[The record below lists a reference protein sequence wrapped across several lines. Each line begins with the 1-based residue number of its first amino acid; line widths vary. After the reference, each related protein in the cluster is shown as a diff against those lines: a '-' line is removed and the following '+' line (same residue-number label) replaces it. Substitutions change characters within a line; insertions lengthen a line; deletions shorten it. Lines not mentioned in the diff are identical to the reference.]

1 MFTVENS
8 LDQLGTFAYYGAM
21 TVMQEFMKYIGSMGT
36 ELFDNEYIQAI
47 ILFFQML
54 ASALFLVGMMLAF
67 FEYAI
72 SVENGKANMKDTLF
86 SILKGMSATA
96 LFATI
101 PVKLYQ
107 LSVDTESAISAVLN
121 ASMISSS
128 TQAASGT
135 TASTATNTSSLVTN
149 ALSLFTT
156 LVSSNP
162 VLSVIGSAASS
173 IAGGT
178 TSGSSGQQHIP
189 TIINLLFMIAFTF
202 GFLKVLFGNI
212 KRGGILLIQICV
224 CPLYIFSLVRGYS
237 DAFID
242 WCKQVVALCFTAFIQ
257 NLMLLGGLL
266 IFPKQMV
273 VGVGI
278 MLAAAEVPRIA
289 QRFGMETSMKA
300 NMSSIAMTTNS
311 VMSLGRTLMAGGI

>member
-1 MFTVENS
+1 
-8 LDQLGTFAYYGAM
+8 
-21 TVMQEFMKYIGSMGT
+21 MQDFMKYSGSMGT
-36 ELFDNEYIQAI
+36 ELFNNQYILAI

-54 ASALFLVGMMLAF
+54 ANALFAVGMVLAF
-67 FEYAI
+67 LEYVI
-72 SVENGKANMKDTLF
+72 SIESGKSNMKDTLL

-96 LFATI
+96 LFASVPI
-101 PVKLYQ
+101 KLYQ
-107 LSVDTESAISAVLN
+107 LSVDVESAISSVMNVTMLN
-121 ASMISSS
+121 ESL
-128 TQAASGT
+128 AASGT
-135 TASTATNTSSLVTN
+135 TASQATSTSSLVTD
-149 ALSLFTT
+149 ALSFFTT

-162 VLSVIGSAASS
+162 VLSIVGSITS
-173 IAGGT
+173 IAGST
-178 TSGSSGQQHIP
+178 TSGSSSQQHIP
-189 TIINLLFMIAFTF
+189 TIVNLIFMIAFTF

-237 DAFID
+237 DAFIN

-257 NLMLLGGLL
+257 NLMLMGGLL

-273 VGVGI
+273 VGVGV

-289 QRFGMETSMKA
+289 QAFGMETSMKA
-300 NMSSIAMTTNS
+300 NISSIAMTTNS

>member
-1 MFTVENS
+1 LFTVQNS
-8 LDQLGTFAYYGAM
+8 IDQLTTFVYYGAM
-21 TVMQEFMKYIGSMGT
+21 TAMQDFMKYSGSMGT
-36 ELFDNEYIQAI
+36 ELFNNQYILAI

-54 ASALFLVGMMLAF
+54 ANALFAVGMVLAF
-67 FEYAI
+67 LEYVI
-72 SVENGKANMKDTLF
+72 SIESGKSNMKDTLL

-96 LFATI
+96 LFASVPI
-101 PVKLYQ
+101 KLYQ
-107 LSVDTESAISAVLN
+107 LSVDVESAISSVMNVTMLN
-121 ASMISSS
+121 ESL
-128 TQAASGT
+128 AASGT
-135 TASTATNTSSLVTN
+135 TASQATSTSSLVTD
-149 ALSLFTT
+149 ALSFFTT

-162 VLSVIGSAASS
+162 VLSIVGSITS
-173 IAGGT
+173 IAGST
-178 TSGSSGQQHIP
+178 TSGSSSQQHIP
-189 TIINLLFMIAFTF
+189 TIVNLIFMIAFTF

-237 DAFID
+237 DAFIN

-257 NLMLLGGLL
+257 NLMLMGGLL

-273 VGVGI
+273 VGVGV

-289 QRFGMETSMKA
+289 QAFGMETSMKA
-300 NMSSIAMTTNS
+300 NISSIAMTTNS

>member
-1 MFTVENS
+1 MFTVQNS
-8 LDQLGTFAYYGAM
+8 IDQLTTFVYYGAM
-21 TVMQEFMKYIGSMGT
+21 TAMQDFMKYSGSMGT
-36 ELFDNEYIQAI
+36 ELFNNQYILAI

-54 ASALFLVGMMLAF
+54 ANALFAVGMVLAF
-67 FEYAI
+67 LEYVI
-72 SVENGKANMKDTLF
+72 SIESGKSNMKDTLL

-96 LFATI
+96 LFASVPI
-101 PVKLYQ
+101 KLYQ
-107 LSVDTESAISAVLN
+107 LSVDVESAISSVMNVTMLN
-121 ASMISSS
+121 ESL
-128 TQAASGT
+128 AASGT
-135 TASTATNTSSLVTN
+135 TASQATSTSSLVTD
-149 ALSLFTT
+149 ALSFFTT

-162 VLSVIGSAASS
+162 VLSIVGSITS
-173 IAGGT
+173 IAGST
-178 TSGSSGQQHIP
+178 TSGSSSQQHIP
-189 TIINLLFMIAFTF
+189 TIVNLIFMIAFTF

-237 DAFID
+237 DAFIN

-257 NLMLLGGLL
+257 NLMLMGGLL

-273 VGVGI
+273 VGVGV

-289 QRFGMETSMKA
+289 QAFGMETSMKA
-300 NMSSIAMTTNS
+300 NISSIAMTTNS